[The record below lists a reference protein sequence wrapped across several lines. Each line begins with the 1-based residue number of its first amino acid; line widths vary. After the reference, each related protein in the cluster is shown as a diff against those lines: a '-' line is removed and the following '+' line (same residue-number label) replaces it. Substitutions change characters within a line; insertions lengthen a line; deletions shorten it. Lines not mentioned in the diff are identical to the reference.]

1 MSISSYLILHRRA
14 ARRLA
19 RAAPRERLWGR
30 WYVPLLAAALVLVI
44 VIAAAIATLEIV
56 TATQEPRRAPV
67 TRPARAQPG
76 SPAEPASRVEPG
88 PRLEPAPDVELIN
101 AER

>member
-14 ARRLA
+14 ARRPE

-56 TATQEPRRAPV
+56 TATQERRAPV

-88 PRLEPAPDVELIN
+88 PRLEPASDVELIN